1 MAAVDGR
8 AERIGQPSARSLS
21 PFLGRLFRNRTP
33 APPPFS
39 SMNSTRPPTPYY
51 VKRSA
56 TWLMAIRLEVSDGH
70 KADARP
76 VPPGSSRVGPEQ
88 PCTDRKS
95 SSGGSMLK
103 TIDSIN
109 FDQNSLT
116 KAASRQRSSALS
128 RRSRAWPRLSAY
140 FDSRITKA
148 RRLACAK
155 RRAPPRAFASSCCAA
170 RKVQAHP
177 RTSMRGESAQRRRCQ
192 RSRIGST
199 VNWDTVRLLDL
210 LRKRKPPFVLVAVV
224 RELPSRCVLTESGRC
239 RATSLPAASTPMSG
253 RATES
258 YLSLRRKPRART
270 TFTPCRC

>member
-1 MAAVDGR
+1 
-8 AERIGQPSARSLS
+8 
-21 PFLGRLFRNRTP
+21 
-33 APPPFS
+33 
-39 SMNSTRPPTPYY
+39 
-51 VKRSA
+51 
-56 TWLMAIRLEVSDGH
+56 MAIRLEVSDGH

-76 VPPGSSRVGPEQ
+76 VPPGSSRVGREQ
-88 PCTDRKS
+88 PCTDGKS
-95 SSGGSMLK
+95 SSGGGMLK

-148 RRLACAK
+148 AAWPVHK

-170 RKVQAHP
+170 RKVLSAPAHIDARRICYSGGGVSDRASGVRSIGTP
-177 RTSMRGESAQRRRCQ
+177 CGFSTYCGSM
-192 RSRIGST
+192 
-199 VNWDTVRLLDL
+199 
-210 LRKRKPPFVLVAVV
+210 PPFVLVAVV
-224 RELPSRCVLTESGRC
+224 RELPSRCVFTASGRC

>member
-1 MAAVDGR
+1 
-8 AERIGQPSARSLS
+8 
-21 PFLGRLFRNRTP
+21 
-33 APPPFS
+33 
-39 SMNSTRPPTPYY
+39 
-51 VKRSA
+51 
-56 TWLMAIRLEVSDGH
+56 MAIRLEVSDGH

-76 VPPGSSRVGPEQ
+76 VPPGSSRVGREQ
-88 PCTDRKS
+88 PCTDGKS
-95 SSGGSMLK
+95 SSGGGMLK

-148 RRLACAK
+148 RRLACAQEKSATARVCIKLLRRPEGTK
-155 RRAPPRAFASSCCAA
+155 RTRAHRCEANLL
-170 RKVQAHP
+170 
-177 RTSMRGESAQRRRCQ
+177 QRRRCQ

-224 RELPSRCVLTESGRC
+224 RELPSRCVFTASGRC

>member
-1 MAAVDGR
+1 
-8 AERIGQPSARSLS
+8 
-21 PFLGRLFRNRTP
+21 
-33 APPPFS
+33 
-39 SMNSTRPPTPYY
+39 
-51 VKRSA
+51 
-56 TWLMAIRLEVSDGH
+56 MAIRLEVSDGH

-76 VPPGSSRVGPEQ
+76 VPPGSSRVGREQ
-88 PCTDRKS
+88 PCTDGKS
-95 SSGGSMLK
+95 SSGGGMLK

-148 RRLACAK
+148 RRLACAQEK
-155 RRAPPRAFASSCCAA
+155 SATA
-170 RKVQAHP
+170 RVCIK
-177 RTSMRGESAQRRRCQ
+177 
-192 RSRIGST
+192 
-199 VNWDTVRLLDL
+199 L
-210 LRKRKPPFVLVAVV
+210 LRRPEVLSAPAHIDARRICYSGGGVSDRASGVRSIGTPCGFSTYCGSMPPFVLVAVV
-224 RELPSRCVLTESGRC
+224 RELPSRCVFTASGRC